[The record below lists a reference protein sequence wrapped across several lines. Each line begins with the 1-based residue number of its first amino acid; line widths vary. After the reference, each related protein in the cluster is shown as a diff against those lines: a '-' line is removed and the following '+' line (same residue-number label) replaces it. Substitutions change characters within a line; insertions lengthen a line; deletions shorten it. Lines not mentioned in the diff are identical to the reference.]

1 MIDPTDLPESVRIA
15 AAALGARATRWQAP
29 DFGLSSA
36 ERWVASLDTG
46 TSVFVKGATDRDTAR
61 WLRNEYRALCA
72 VGDRFGPRM
81 IAWIDDSDRPVLVTE
96 DLSDA
101 YWPARTGTTIWRV
114 GDIDTVIATLDGL
127 RVLQPPSSLSPVEWP
142 RPAWAN
148 LIESQTLSNAGI
160 CSTAWLKRNGPAI
173 ADAEERAEPGGDSL
187 VHGDVRSDNLC
198 LLQDGGVRLVDWSQA
213 GIGSPAHD
221 RILLLPTLRLEG
233 GPPPATIL
241 AEPVDLIARLSG
253 STVRR
258 AVSGRPMPEW
268 LRDVFRRLALID
280 LEWLVDILDLEPLD
294 SESPS
299 GN

>member
-1 MIDPTDLPESVRIA
+1 MIDPTDPPKSVRVA
-15 AAALGARATRWQAP
+15 AAALGARTTRWQVP

-36 ERWVASLDTG
+36 ERYVASLDTG
-46 TSVFVKGATDRDTAR
+46 TSVFVKGATDGDTAR

-72 VGDRFGPRM
+72 VGDRFGPRV
-81 IAWIDDSDRPVLVTE
+81 IAWIDDSDRPVLATE

-101 YWPARTGTTIWRV
+101 YWPASTGTTHWRV
-114 GDIDTVIATLDGL
+114 GDIDTVLATLDGL
-127 RVLQPPSSLSPVEWP
+127 RDLEPPSSLSPVEWP

-148 LIESQTLSNAGI
+148 LIASQALSKAGI
-160 CSTAWLKRNGPAI
+160 CSTSWLERNGPAI
-173 ADAEERAEPGGDSL
+173 VDADERAEPGGDSL

-198 LLQDGGVRLVDWSQA
+198 LLQHGGVRLVDWSYA

-241 AEPVDLIARLSG
+241 AEPVELIARLCG

-258 AVSGRPMPEW
+258 AVSDRPMPEW
-268 LRDVFRRLALID
+268 LRDVFRRLAFID
-280 LEWLVDILDLEPLD
+280 LAWLADILNLEPLD
-294 SESPS
+294 S
-299 GN
+299 